1 MSNNNTGMFR
11 AYSEDCEKIKGFMA
25 ENNIDSNS
33 KFMHYIAEHLSAIEK
48 SALVN
53 EEGVSENDPDQLE
66 FNPEDYEK
74 IKDFMAENNLD
85 SDYEFTHFIAESL
98 SALEKIIAP
107 DGDEEAAPDTKETP
121 TDGDAK
127 TNTAAATIL
136 AADSIPADAKY
147 GLLVNGKFYPT
158 LFPDPSWEQ
167 EDRYNYFNWFDTY
180 MKVGLRYNLQKVF
193 DDVRRWEID
202 HNGDKKEK
210 TPYGY
215 FKESYLFWHSWP
227 VYPELWPNIP
237 PQEIL
242 YPECQEPE
250 YLATLRKRF
259 HDAFAGTN
267 LRHRDKYI

>member
-98 SALEKIIAP
+98 SALEKILAP
-107 DGDEEAAPDTKETP
+107 DGDTEDAPIDGGTP
-121 TDGDAK
+121 TDGDAE
-127 TNTAAATIL
+127 TIP
-136 AADSIPADAKY
+136 DDAKY
-147 GLLVNGKFYPT
+147 GLIVNGKFYPT

-167 EDRYNYFNWFDTY
+167 EDRHSYFDWFDKY
-180 MKVGLRYNLQKVF
+180 MKVGLRYNLQQVF
-193 DDVRRWEID
+193 DGVRRWTID
-202 HNGDKKEK
+202 HNGEAKEK

-215 FKESYLFWHSWP
+215 FSEDYLIWHPGP
-227 VYPELWPNIP
+227 VWPELWPNLPSQRVIF
-237 PQEIL
+237 
-242 YPECQEPE
+242 PECQEDDYQE
-250 YLATLRKRF
+250 ALRRRH
-259 HDAFAGTN
+259 HDPFAGTN
-267 LRHRDKYI
+267 LRHRDKHFI